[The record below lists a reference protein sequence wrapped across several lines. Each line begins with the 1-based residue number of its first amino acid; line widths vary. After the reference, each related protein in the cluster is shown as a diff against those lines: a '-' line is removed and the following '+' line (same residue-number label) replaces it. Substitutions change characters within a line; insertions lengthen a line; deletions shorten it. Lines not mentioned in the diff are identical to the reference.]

1 MQVVRLTRHNYQKL
15 PCLLSLIP
23 VVLLLY
29 VHICGFYAFLLR
41 FSCNYTHKYYIILSP
56 LRWLFLHA
64 LPVTKVVVALVFHG
78 LTLLSHFWLAC
89 GGQRIHW
96 SSFVW
101 VENCSPESYCFPAWQ
116 KIDSFFRS
124 FLFYYYVYYHT
135 SGTIFSPLLTPCF
148 HTFPELSLVSSTFH
162 CIHGLYCCSYVLSP
176 AIYTGKIQIFNM
188 N

>member
-1 MQVVRLTRHNYQKL
+1 MVRLTRHNYQKL

-116 KIDSFFRS
+116 KNWFLFSFIS
-124 FLFYYYVYYHT
+124 FLLLRLLPHQWYYIFTT
-135 SGTIFSPLLTPCF
+135 SHSLL
-148 HTFPELSLVSSTFH
+148 
-162 CIHGLYCCSYVLSP
+162 SYVSR
-176 AIYTGKIQIFNM
+176 AIVSFVHIPLHSWTLLLFLCTFSCYIHWKNPDI
-188 N
+188 